1 MKNNNE
7 IILNIV
13 GLVLSVSSYLL
24 LNIDNPNNN
33 FINVVLFGLFFSFVG
48 KLIYQIQRLKKL
60 KKENSNQYIMNVKYL
75 KIFHTLLL
83 LISSVFFI
91 LFFTYDESKTF
102 SGLGSLFCGIMV
114 LVEEIIRKKE
124 NQLKE
129 RS

>member
-48 KLIYQIQRLKKL
+48 KLIYPIIKSKKN
-60 KKENSNQYIMNVKYL
+60 E
-75 KIFHTLLL
+75 KI
-83 LISSVFFI
+83 
-91 LFFTYDESKTF
+91 
-102 SGLGSLFCGIMV
+102 
-114 LVEEIIRKKE
+114 
-124 NQLKE
+124 
-129 RS
+129 